1 MFRITPYKSSFDML
15 NLFRDFERDFF
26 GGEMPVNTFKTDI
39 RDEADKY
46 VLEAEMPGFDKSDVK
61 IDIEGDY
68 LTLSAERSN
77 EKEESGKGYIRRER
91 SFGSFKRSFNIEDV
105 DSEKIAAKYENGI
118 LTLDLPKK
126 GEKTPTSRR
135 LEIN

>member
-1 MFRITPYKSSFDML
+1 ML